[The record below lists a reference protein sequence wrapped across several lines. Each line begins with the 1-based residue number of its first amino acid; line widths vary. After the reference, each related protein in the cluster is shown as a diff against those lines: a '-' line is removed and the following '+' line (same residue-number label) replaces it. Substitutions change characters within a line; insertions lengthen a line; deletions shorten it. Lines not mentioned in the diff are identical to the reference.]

1 MDFLLAWY
9 RHHLPYLGKR
19 QNNAISR
26 LLGRS
31 KMSHIVPH
39 TKNENA
45 TTSGSYEHVKYH
57 KFCIIRKS
65 QIIQILDS
73 TKIQISQI
81 LPRTKKENVTT
92 SALNETFR
100 YHKFCIVRKI
110 QISQILFRTK
120 KENTTN
126 SASYENQNKKIL
138 LRTKKVKY
146 HKLCLIPEL
155 LNQGFVVAL
164 QSGLTQFMP
173 CTKSNISKILPCT
186 KQENITKSA
195 SYGKVKYHKFCL
207 VPKLLNQEC
216 PHLAK

>member
-9 RHHLPYLGKR
+9 RHHLSYLGKH

-45 TTSGSYEHVKYH
+45 TTSGSYEYVKYH

-126 SASYENQNKKIL
+126 SASYENQNKKNSTSYEKSKISQIMPNTGVIKSGICRCAAKWIDAIYAL
-138 LRTKKVKY
+138 HGKVTYQKFYLARNRKISQNLFRT
-146 HKLCLIPEL
+146 E
-155 LNQGFVVAL
+155 
-164 QSGLTQFMP
+164 
-173 CTKSNISKILPCT
+173 KSNIT
-186 KQENITKSA
+186 NSA
-195 SYGKVKYHKFCL
+195 SYRSY
-207 VPKLLNQEC
+207 
-216 PHLAK
+216 